1 VSGRGLDGAPP
12 WRVGRPPRQESSLR
26 FELCCLGPSPLNR
39 PHPSHSRAHR
49 DFTARRLIG
58 DAFAVRERRGDPR
71 VVPGFRC
78 PFLPNMPS
86 SLTPGSSINRFGPEL
101 RWRRGLRRDL
111 SGSAL
116 PILPQSVSR
125 GARISGLPG
134 SRICYG
140 LSGCSPPCTDQTG
153 TPSPREL
160 LLPGFQRIGRLPVAG
175 YSGPRSSAGDR
186 DRVGLGSA
194 VLWRVANRSHRQTN
208 LGPGRKKSQPRRN
221 HSKNWMLAGIRA
233 GGHDRSTTPKYWI
246 DGRRMRAAP
255 KGRYDGEAMPSNVG
269 QMEVSS

>member
-12 WRVGRPPRQESSLR
+12 WRVGRPPRQGSSLR

-86 SLTPGSSINRFGPEL
+86 SLTPGSSIHRFGPEL
-101 RWRRGLRRDL
+101 RCRHGLRRDL
-111 SGSAL
+111 SSSAL

-125 GARISGLPG
+125 AAHISGLPD

-140 LSGCSPPCTDQTG
+140 LPSCSPPVRIRASTSRLPTDRSPSPLLDTQARGRVLEIGIGSGLDLPFYGVWQTG
-153 TPSPREL
+153 HTARQTWE
-160 LLPGFQRIGRLPVAG
+160 RAER
-175 YSGPRSSAGDR
+175 
-186 DRVGLGSA
+186 
-194 VLWRVANRSHRQTN
+194 NRS
-208 LGPGRKKSQPRRN
+208 PGGTTQ
-221 HSKNWMLAGIRA
+221 KNWMLAGIRA
-233 GGHDRSTTPKYWI
+233 GGHDRSTTSKYWI

-255 KGRYDGEAMPSNVG
+255 KGRYGGKAMPSNVG
-269 QMEVSS
+269 QMGVSS